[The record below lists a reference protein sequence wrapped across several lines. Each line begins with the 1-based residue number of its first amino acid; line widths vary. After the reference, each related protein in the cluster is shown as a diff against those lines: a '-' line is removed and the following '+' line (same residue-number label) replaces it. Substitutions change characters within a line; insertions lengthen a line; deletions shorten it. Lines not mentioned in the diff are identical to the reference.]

1 VSSIVGRGGEPGP
14 GSPLMARGLLSGV
27 TVLSLEQ
34 ATTLPFLTYR
44 LACDGARVIRVEH
57 AERPDPNRFVGH
69 DVLAEPAMRSYFLPN
84 NCGKEAITLN
94 LDHPDGQALL
104 RALIVKLRVDVFASN
119 QRTRSYARLGI
130 EPERLLAVKSDLIW
144 LGITG
149 FGPEHDEAAYDPV
162 LQARAGFMDLT
173 GDAGGPPTVF
183 GLPMVDLG
191 AAEHG
196 YSEVVKALY
205 RRATTG
211 EGARIDVSMLRSA
224 VSWMVAPITLAGSL
238 GERVTR
244 KGNRHQ
250 FFAPVAVH
258 RTRDGHVY
266 LAVGN
271 DQQWAALTA
280 LSRFAGLAR
289 PEYAANA
296 GRIADVDR
304 LDRALADC
312 FADLGTAEALESLR
326 RAGVPVSRVSTLA
339 DVAADPLVAERLV
352 QVTDP
357 RSGLRL
363 ALPAPPVGE
372 PPVLSFPPRLGEHNE
387 KIYVDALG
395 LTPER
400 LAELRRRQIV

>member
-1 VSSIVGRGGEPGP
+1 MSRE
-14 GSPLMARGLLSGV
+14 LLAGV

-44 LACDGARVIRVEH
+44 LACDGARVIRVEN
-57 AERPDPNRFVGH
+57 AERPDPNRFVGR
-69 DVLAEPAMRSYFLPN
+69 DVLPEPAMRSYFLPN

-94 LDHPDGQALL
+94 LGHPDGQAML
-104 RALIVKLRVDVFASN
+104 RELIVKLRVDVFACN
-119 QRTRSYARLGI
+119 QRPRSYGRLGI
-130 EPERLLAVKSDLIW
+130 EPGPLAAVKPDLIW

-149 FGPEHDEAAYDPV
+149 FGPAHDEAAYDPV
-162 LQARAGFMDLT
+162 LQARAGFMELT
-173 GDAGGPPTVF
+173 GEANGPPLVF

-196 YSEVVKALY
+196 YSEVMKALY

-211 EGARIDVSMLRSA
+211 EGARIDVSMFRSA
-224 VSWMVAPITLAGSL
+224 VSWMVAPIVLAASL
-238 GERVTR
+238 GERLTR

-280 LSRFAGLAR
+280 LPRFGGLAR
-289 PEYAANA
+289 PEYTANA
-296 GRIADVDR
+296 GRIVDVER
-304 LDRALADC
+304 LDRELAAC
-312 FADLGTAEALESLR
+312 FAELTTDEALESLR
-326 RAGVPVSRVSTLA
+326 RAGVPVSRVNTLA
-339 DVAADPLVAERLV
+339 DVVADRLVADRLV
-352 QVTDP
+352 EVTDA
-357 RSGLRL
+357 RSGLRI

-372 PPVLSFPPRLGEHNE
+372 PPALSFPPRLGEHNE
-387 KIYVDALG
+387 KIYGEALG
-395 LTPER
+395 LAPEQ